1 MASLEDIIEATV
13 ARLDDVPATCIDLV
27 NKQNEGLWREL
38 LKALKGLEVVNGVI
52 QPTPANMA
60 QIEIIAQRMQQVLQG
75 GEYLNAVAQFVS
87 EFDTQSTLLNQ
98 IYTLQFETFSDKAL
112 YNMVVEQ
119 SKRSAL
125 ALFDIQATD
134 KVWIE
139 PLKAIINNN
148 VITSG
153 SYNDMIQILQDFA
166 LGNAEKDA
174 TLTRYVQLYARDS
187 FNIYNRNYTQIIA
200 NDLDVQYFEYFG
212 QVIRDSRDF
221 CKQRVG
227 RTYSK
232 AEIESWAGLSW
243 QGKNPNT
250 DKTTIFSYCGGYN
263 CIHSLIP
270 RGDKFGA
277 KDKRLNEL
285 NPLPKKEK

>member
-13 ARLDDVPATCIDLV
+13 ARLDDVPATFIDMV

-75 GEYLNAVAQFVS
+75 GDYLNAVAQFVS
-87 EFDTQSTLLNQ
+87 EFDTQSTLLNS
-98 IYTLQFETFSDKAL
+98 IYTLQFDTFSDKAL

-153 SYNDMIQILQDFA
+153 SYNDMIQVLQDFA

-200 NDLDVQYFEYFG
+200 NDLEVKYFEYFG
-212 QVIRDSRDF
+212 QTIRDTRDF

-232 AEIESWAGLSW
+232 AEIESWANLSW

-250 DKTTIFSYCGGYN
+250 DKTTIFSYLGGYS

>member
-13 ARLDDVPATCIDLV
+13 ARLDDVPATFIDLV

-98 IYTLQFETFSDKAL
+98 IYTLQFDTFSDKAL

-139 PLKAIINNN
+139 PLKNIINNN

-166 LGNAEKDA
+166 IGNAEKDA
-174 TLTRYVQLYARDS
+174 ALTRYVQLYARDS

-200 NDLDVQYFEYFG
+200 NDLEVKYFEYFG
-212 QVIRDSRDF
+212 QTIRDTRDF

-232 AEIESWAGLSW
+232 AEIESWANLSW